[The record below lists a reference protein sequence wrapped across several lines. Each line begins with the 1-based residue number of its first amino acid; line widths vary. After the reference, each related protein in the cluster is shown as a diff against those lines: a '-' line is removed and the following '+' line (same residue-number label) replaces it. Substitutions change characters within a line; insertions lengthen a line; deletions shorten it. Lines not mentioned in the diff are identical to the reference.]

1 MQKEPSKQSR
11 VEKGLLMATFGCSSI
26 YITSLSQHLIQHVG
40 GLMQNKVHV
49 VSNGERRREEE
60 NKIGKLQKIK

>member
-1 MQKEPSKQSR
+1 MQKEPYKQSR

-26 YITSLSQHLIQHVG
+26 YITSPSQHVG
-40 GLMQNKVHV
+40 GLMQNKMHV